1 MKAWRVVPCCLFW
14 TTWKERN
21 RIAFENIEKG
31 DQAIKQNFKYIF
43 WEWVKMYIGDNFLSI
58 LDFID

>member
-1 MKAWRVVPCCLFW
+1 MTAWRVVPCCLFW

-31 DQAIKQNFKYIF
+31 DQVIKQTFMHWWIQLGPEGAHAPCIIRN
-43 WEWVKMYIGDNFLSI
+43 
-58 LDFID
+58 